1 MILNHGSFLIQAA
14 KINLE
19 FIVISLRPFSGI
31 ENLRCFNETVI
42 QIRSLP
48 MNTHKIHTH
57 SQLYF
62 ITPASVLLLISPLW
76 FSAIALGLVA
86 VVWLTMTLHRH
97 WEIVCF
103 GFQVISEF
111 MAFCLLVLVFV
122 GLSLGLSALV
132 DWPPH

>member
-1 MILNHGSFLIQAA
+1 
-14 KINLE
+14 
-19 FIVISLRPFSGI
+19 
-31 ENLRCFNETVI
+31 
-42 QIRSLP
+42 

-57 SQLYF
+57 SLLYF

-76 FSAIALGLVA
+76 FSAIALGLGA